1 MTPAHLYRP
10 TFIIDGFQ
18 PILAKD
24 GSITTSTRIFE
35 VSPASRQFRFL
46 KTLANKKSGL
56 LKREELIG
64 SMYGDLFEFNPTV
77 SMKYTVNR
85 YRTAVK
91 TLSRLRIELENF
103 FGDLVPP
110 GFTWLPWSDKL
121 GGWILF
127 SRGCVDQSRGTQL
140 LNAVQ

>member
-18 PILAKD
+18 PTLSID
-24 GSITTSTRIFE
+24 GSITTATRIFE
-35 VSPASRQFRFL
+35 VRPTSRQFRFL
-46 KTLANKKSGL
+46 RALATKKSGL

-64 SMYGDLFEFNPTV
+64 AMYGDVFEHNPAV
-77 SMKYTVNR
+77 SMRRTVNR
-85 YRTAVK
+85 YQTAVK
-91 TLSRLRIELENF
+91 TLSRLRLELENF

-110 GFTWLPWSDKL
+110 GFTWLPWSERL

-127 SRGCVDQSRGTQL
+127 SRGFVDQSTGTRL
-140 LNAVQ
+140 LTSVQ